1 VARRLPTNLAK
12 RIQFPHTKN
21 QCWIWTGTMSNGSGY
36 TRVNGVKM
44 TARRAVYRE
53 LVGEPASALYPKCE
67 VGECVNPRHMIVKI
81 GRQAKPRQKKTGA
94 RPWKAAGAR

>member
-1 VARRLPTNLAK
+1 MTRVARKTLPATIAK

-21 QCWIWTGTMSNGSGY
+21 QCWRWTGATPY
-36 TRVNGVKM
+36 VRLNGVKM

-53 LVGEPASALYPKCE
+53 LCEEPVRPLFPNCGLSD
-67 VGECVNPRHMIVKI
+67 CVNPRHMIVKV
-81 GRQAKPRQKKTGA
+81 GRQKPTKKTGA